1 MASWGRV
8 WVYTRVL
15 CQAGGICSSRRA
27 LREAIGS
34 RFATALGCERL
45 QRLVGILPKAI
56 ARRCGTAAAP
66 PARMGMVRRGG
77 LRRAANAVVREA
89 RAANK
94 RVTVMGGAS
103 TPAAAKMRPVAHTPG
118 QLAAAAAFVQAWQ
131 ASTPAPVA
139 DDAGRGATASASTA
153 SFDDERGATTASA
166 STASFD
172 DEGGATASSS
182 STASFDDERGT
193 PSRRTLSFAE
203 SETFSETESSPGAP
217 SPPRPRRR
225 PWRRRLHL
233 ALLACAL
240 ASGRASFRR
249 EPPRPA
255 GTAVLPVRG
264 VGLADRLLM

>member
-1 MASWGRV
+1 
-8 WVYTRVL
+8 
-15 CQAGGICSSRRA
+15 
-27 LREAIGS
+27 
-34 RFATALGCERL
+34 
-45 QRLVGILPKAI
+45 
-56 ARRCGTAAAP
+56 
-66 PARMGMVRRGG
+66 MGMVRRGG
-77 LRRAANAVVREA
+77 LRRAANVVVREA

-131 ASTPAPVA
+131 APTPAPVA
-139 DDAGRGATASASTA
+139 DVAGRGGTA
-153 SFDDERGATTASA
+153 
-166 STASFD
+166 
-172 DEGGATASSS
+172 SS

-240 ASGRASFRR
+240 ASGRASFPTFRR
-249 EPPRPA
+249 DPPRPA
-255 GTAVLPVRG
+255 GMVLPVRG

>member
-1 MASWGRV
+1 
-8 WVYTRVL
+8 
-15 CQAGGICSSRRA
+15 
-27 LREAIGS
+27 
-34 RFATALGCERL
+34 
-45 QRLVGILPKAI
+45 
-56 ARRCGTAAAP
+56 
-66 PARMGMVRRGG
+66 MGMVRRGG
-77 LRRAANAVVREA
+77 LRRAANVVVREA

-131 ASTPAPVA
+131 APTPAPVA
-139 DDAGRGATASASTA
+139 DDAGRGP
-153 SFDDERGATTASA
+153 TASA

-172 DEGGATASSS
+172 DEGGATMV
-182 STASFDDERGT
+182 SFDDERGT

-203 SETFSETESSPGAP
+203 SETFSETESSPGAS

-240 ASGRASFRR
+240 ASGRASFPTFRR
-249 EPPRPA
+249 DPPRPA
-255 GTAVLPVRG
+255 GMVLPVRG

>member
-1 MASWGRV
+1 
-8 WVYTRVL
+8 
-15 CQAGGICSSRRA
+15 
-27 LREAIGS
+27 
-34 RFATALGCERL
+34 
-45 QRLVGILPKAI
+45 
-56 ARRCGTAAAP
+56 
-66 PARMGMVRRGG
+66 MGMVRRGG
-77 LRRAANAVVREA
+77 LRRAANVVVREA

-131 ASTPAPVA
+131 APTPAPVA
-139 DDAGRGATASASTA
+139 DVAGRGATAASSTA
-153 SFDDERGATTASA
+153 SFDDERGATTA
-166 STASFD
+166 
-172 DEGGATASSS
+172 S

-225 PWRRRLHL
+225 PWRHIHL

-240 ASGRASFRR
+240 ASGRASFPTFRR
-249 EPPRPA
+249 DPPRPA
-255 GTAVLPVRG
+255 GMVLPVRG

>member
-1 MASWGRV
+1 
-8 WVYTRVL
+8 
-15 CQAGGICSSRRA
+15 
-27 LREAIGS
+27 
-34 RFATALGCERL
+34 
-45 QRLVGILPKAI
+45 
-56 ARRCGTAAAP
+56 
-66 PARMGMVRRGG
+66 MGMVRRGG
-77 LRRAANAVVREA
+77 LRRAANVVVREA

-131 ASTPAPVA
+131 APTPAPVA
-139 DDAGRGATASASTA
+139 DVAGSSSTESFDDERGGATASASTA
-153 SFDDERGATTASA
+153 SFDDERGATTAA
-166 STASFD
+166 SLTVSFVD
-172 DEGGATASSS
+172 K
-182 STASFDDERGT
+182 RGT

-203 SETFSETESSPGAP
+203 SETFSETESSPGAS

-240 ASGRASFRR
+240 ASGRASFPTFRR
-249 EPPRPA
+249 DPPRPA
-255 GTAVLPVRG
+255 GMVLPVRG

>member
-1 MASWGRV
+1 MR
-8 WVYTRVL
+8 
-15 CQAGGICSSRRA
+15 Q
-27 LREAIGS
+27 
-34 RFATALGCERL
+34 
-45 QRLVGILPKAI
+45 
-56 ARRCGTAAAP
+56 
-66 PARMGMVRRGG
+66 
-77 LRRAANAVVREA
+77 AANGVVREA

-94 RVTVMGGAS
+94 RVTLMGGTT

-131 ASTPAPVA
+131 APTPAPVA
-139 DDAGRGATASASTA
+139 DVAGRGATASA
-153 SFDDERGATTASA
+153 
-166 STASFD
+166 
-172 DEGGATASSS
+172 

-225 PWRRRLHL
+225 PWRHIHL

-249 EPPRPA
+249 DPPRPA
-255 GTAVLPVRG
+255 GMVLLPVRG

>member
-1 MASWGRV
+1 
-8 WVYTRVL
+8 
-15 CQAGGICSSRRA
+15 
-27 LREAIGS
+27 
-34 RFATALGCERL
+34 
-45 QRLVGILPKAI
+45 
-56 ARRCGTAAAP
+56 
-66 PARMGMVRRGG
+66 MGMVRRGG

-89 RAANK
+89 RAARK
-94 RVTVMGGAS
+94 QVTVMGGAS

-131 ASTPAPVA
+131 APTPAPVA

-153 SFDDERGATTASA
+153 SFDDERGATTAA
-166 STASFD
+166 
-172 DEGGATASSS
+172 S
-182 STASFDDERGT
+182 STASLDDERGT

-225 PWRRRLHL
+225 PWRHIHL

-249 EPPRPA
+249 DPPRPV
-255 GTAVLPVRG
+255 GLVLPVRG

>member
-1 MASWGRV
+1 MWLAKSPVRGYWKSFFPAAALSGCVCSASLG
-8 WVYTRVL
+8 Y
-15 CQAGGICSSRRA
+15 CQGHW
-27 LREAIGS
+27 RE
-34 RFATALGCERL
+34 LWH
-45 QRLVGILPKAI
+45 
-56 ARRCGTAAAP
+56 TAAAP

-77 LRRAANAVVREA
+77 LRRAANVIVREA

-94 RVTVMGGAS
+94 RVTLMGGAS

-131 ASTPAPVA
+131 APTPAPVA
-139 DDAGRGATASASTA
+139 DDAGSSTA
-153 SFDDERGATTASA
+153 SFDDERG
-166 STASFD
+166 
-172 DEGGATASSS
+172 GATASSS
-182 STASFDDERGT
+182 TASFGDEGRATTVSFDDERGT

-203 SETFSETESSPGAP
+203 SETFSETESSPGAS

-240 ASGRASFRR
+240 ASGRASFPTFRR
-249 EPPRPA
+249 DPPRPA
-255 GTAVLPVRG
+255 GMVLLPVRG

>member
-1 MASWGRV
+1 M
-8 WVYTRVL
+8 
-15 CQAGGICSSRRA
+15 
-27 LREAIGS
+27 
-34 RFATALGCERL
+34 

-77 LRRAANAVVREA
+77 LRRAANVVVREA

-131 ASTPAPVA
+131 APTPAPVA
-139 DDAGRGATASASTA
+139 DVAGSSSTE
-153 SFDDERGATTASA
+153 SFDDERG
-166 STASFD
+166 
-172 DEGGATASSS
+172 GATASA

-203 SETFSETESSPGAP
+203 SETFSETESSPGAS

-240 ASGRASFRR
+240 ASGRASFPTFRR
-249 EPPRPA
+249 DPPRPA
-255 GTAVLPVRG
+255 GMVLPVRG

>member
-1 MASWGRV
+1 
-8 WVYTRVL
+8 
-15 CQAGGICSSRRA
+15 
-27 LREAIGS
+27 
-34 RFATALGCERL
+34 
-45 QRLVGILPKAI
+45 
-56 ARRCGTAAAP
+56 
-66 PARMGMVRRGG
+66 MGMKRQGG

-94 RVTVMGGAS
+94 HVKVMGGGAT
-103 TPAAAKMRPVAHTPG
+103 TPAAPARGRSKMRPVAHTPG

-131 ASTPAPVA
+131 APTPAPVA
-139 DDAGRGATASASTA
+139 ADAGRGATAA
-153 SFDDERGATTASA
+153 
-166 STASFD
+166 
-172 DEGGATASSS
+172 S

-225 PWRRRLHL
+225 PWRHIHL

-249 EPPRPA
+249 DPPRPV
-255 GTAVLPVRG
+255 GLVLPVRG

>member
-1 MASWGRV
+1 
-8 WVYTRVL
+8 
-15 CQAGGICSSRRA
+15 
-27 LREAIGS
+27 
-34 RFATALGCERL
+34 
-45 QRLVGILPKAI
+45 
-56 ARRCGTAAAP
+56 
-66 PARMGMVRRGG
+66 MGMVRRGG
-77 LRRAANAVVREA
+77 LRRAANVVVREA

-131 ASTPAPVA
+131 APTPAPVA
-139 DDAGRGATASASTA
+139 DDAGR
-153 SFDDERGATTASA
+153 
-166 STASFD
+166 
-172 DEGGATASSS
+172 SS

-225 PWRRRLHL
+225 PWRRSLHL
-233 ALLACAL
+233 ALLACACTL
-240 ASGRASFRR
+240 ASGHASFRR
-249 EPPRPA
+249 DPPRPV
-255 GTAVLPVRG
+255 GLVLPVRG

>member
-1 MASWGRV
+1 
-8 WVYTRVL
+8 
-15 CQAGGICSSRRA
+15 
-27 LREAIGS
+27 
-34 RFATALGCERL
+34 
-45 QRLVGILPKAI
+45 
-56 ARRCGTAAAP
+56 
-66 PARMGMVRRGG
+66 MGMVRRGG
-77 LRRAANAVVREA
+77 LRRAANVVVREA

-94 RVTVMGGAS
+94 RVTVMGGS

-131 ASTPAPVA
+131 APTPAPVA
-139 DDAGRGATASASTA
+139 DVAGRGAT
-153 SFDDERGATTASA
+153 A

-172 DEGGATASSS
+172 DEGGATTAAAS
-182 STASFDDERGT
+182 STASFDDEGGT

-240 ASGRASFRR
+240 ASGRASFPTFRR
-249 EPPRPA
+249 DPPRPA
-255 GTAVLPVRG
+255 GMVLPVRG

>member
-1 MASWGRV
+1 
-8 WVYTRVL
+8 
-15 CQAGGICSSRRA
+15 
-27 LREAIGS
+27 
-34 RFATALGCERL
+34 
-45 QRLVGILPKAI
+45 
-56 ARRCGTAAAP
+56 
-66 PARMGMVRRGG
+66 MGMVRRGG
-77 LRRAANAVVREA
+77 LRRAANVVVREA

-131 ASTPAPVA
+131 APTPAPVA
-139 DDAGRGATASASTA
+139 DVAGGSSSTA
-153 SFDDERGATTASA
+153 SFDDERGGATASA

-172 DEGGATASSS
+172 DEGGAT
-182 STASFDDERGT
+182 TASFDGT

-203 SETFSETESSPGAP
+203 SETFSETESSPGAS

-240 ASGRASFRR
+240 ASGRASFPTFRR
-249 EPPRPA
+249 DPPRPA
-255 GTAVLPVRG
+255 GMVLPVRG

>member
-1 MASWGRV
+1 
-8 WVYTRVL
+8 
-15 CQAGGICSSRRA
+15 
-27 LREAIGS
+27 
-34 RFATALGCERL
+34 
-45 QRLVGILPKAI
+45 
-56 ARRCGTAAAP
+56 
-66 PARMGMVRRGG
+66 MGMVRRGG
-77 LRRAANAVVREA
+77 LRRAANVVVREA

-131 ASTPAPVA
+131 APTPAPVA
-139 DDAGRGATASASTA
+139 DVAGSSSTESFDDERGGATASASTA
-153 SFDDERGATTASA
+153 SFDDEGGGATTSA
-166 STASFD
+166 
-172 DEGGATASSS
+172 

-225 PWRRRLHL
+225 PWRHIHL

-249 EPPRPA
+249 DPPRPA
-255 GTAVLPVRG
+255 GMVLLPVRG

>member
-1 MASWGRV
+1 
-8 WVYTRVL
+8 
-15 CQAGGICSSRRA
+15 
-27 LREAIGS
+27 
-34 RFATALGCERL
+34 
-45 QRLVGILPKAI
+45 
-56 ARRCGTAAAP
+56 
-66 PARMGMVRRGG
+66 MGMVRQGG
-77 LRRAANAVVREA
+77 LRRAANVVVREA

-131 ASTPAPVA
+131 APTPAPVA
-139 DDAGRGATASASTA
+139 DDAGRGPTAAS
-153 SFDDERGATTASA
+153 

-182 STASFDDERGT
+182 TVSFDDERGADDADAARGT

-203 SETFSETESSPGAP
+203 SETFSETEGSPGAP

-240 ASGRASFRR
+240 ASGRASFPTFRR
-249 EPPRPA
+249 DPPRPV
-255 GTAVLPVRG
+255 GLVLPVRG

>member
-1 MASWGRV
+1 
-8 WVYTRVL
+8 
-15 CQAGGICSSRRA
+15 
-27 LREAIGS
+27 
-34 RFATALGCERL
+34 
-45 QRLVGILPKAI
+45 
-56 ARRCGTAAAP
+56 
-66 PARMGMVRRGG
+66 MGMVRRGG
-77 LRRAANAVVREA
+77 LRRAANVVVREA

-131 ASTPAPVA
+131 APTPAPVA
-139 DDAGRGATASASTA
+139 DDAGSTA
-153 SFDDERGATTASA
+153 SFDDERGGATASS

-172 DEGGATASSS
+172 DECGAT
-182 STASFDDERGT
+182 TVSFDDERGT

-217 SPPRPRRR
+217 SPSRPRRRR
-225 PWRRRLHL
+225 PWRHIHL

-249 EPPRPA
+249 DPPRPA
-255 GTAVLPVRG
+255 GMVLLPVRG

>member
-1 MASWGRV
+1 MKSARCGF
-8 WVYTRVL
+8 YTRVP
-15 CQAGGICSSRRA
+15 SRRYMQLA
-27 LREAIGS
+27 ESPARGYWESI
-34 RFATALGCERL
+34 RPALGCGVRM

-77 LRRAANAVVREA
+77 LRRAANIVVREA

-94 RVTVMGGAS
+94 RVTVMGGS

-131 ASTPAPVA
+131 APTPAPVA
-139 DDAGRGATASASTA
+139 DDAG
-153 SFDDERGATTASA
+153 
-166 STASFD
+166 
-172 DEGGATASSS
+172 

-225 PWRRRLHL
+225 PWRHIHL
-233 ALLACAL
+233 ALLACTCAL

-249 EPPRPA
+249 DPPRPA
-255 GTAVLPVRG
+255 GMVLLPVRG

>member
-1 MASWGRV
+1 MGTS
-8 WVYTRVL
+8 
-15 CQAGGICSSRRA
+15 AGGRQVS
-27 LREAIGS
+27 
-34 RFATALGCERL
+34 
-45 QRLVGILPKAI
+45 
-56 ARRCGTAAAP
+56 
-66 PARMGMVRRGG
+66 
-77 LRRAANAVVREA
+77 
-89 RAANK
+89 
-94 RVTVMGGAS
+94 VMGGAS

-131 ASTPAPVA
+131 APTPAPVA
-139 DDAGRGATASASTA
+139 DDAG
-153 SFDDERGATTASA
+153 
-166 STASFD
+166 
-172 DEGGATASSS
+172 S

-225 PWRRRLHL
+225 PWRHIHL

-249 EPPRPA
+249 DPPRPV
-255 GTAVLPVRG
+255 GLVLPVRG

>member
-1 MASWGRV
+1 
-8 WVYTRVL
+8 
-15 CQAGGICSSRRA
+15 
-27 LREAIGS
+27 
-34 RFATALGCERL
+34 
-45 QRLVGILPKAI
+45 
-56 ARRCGTAAAP
+56 
-66 PARMGMVRRGG
+66 MGMVRRGG
-77 LRRAANAVVREA
+77 LRQAARAVVREA

-131 ASTPAPVA
+131 APTPAPVA
-139 DDAGRGATASASTA
+139 DDAGRSSSTA
-153 SFDDERGATTASA
+153 SFDDERGATTAAS
-166 STASFD
+166 STASFG
-172 DEGGATASSS
+172 DECGGAT
-182 STASFDDERGT
+182 STVSFDDERGT

-225 PWRRRLHL
+225 PWRHIHL

-249 EPPRPA
+249 DPPRPA
-255 GTAVLPVRG
+255 GMVLLPVRG

>member
-1 MASWGRV
+1 
-8 WVYTRVL
+8 
-15 CQAGGICSSRRA
+15 
-27 LREAIGS
+27 
-34 RFATALGCERL
+34 
-45 QRLVGILPKAI
+45 
-56 ARRCGTAAAP
+56 
-66 PARMGMVRRGG
+66 MGMVRRGG
-77 LRRAANAVVREA
+77 LRRAANVVVREA

-131 ASTPAPVA
+131 APTPAPVA
-139 DDAGRGATASASTA
+139 DVAGRGPTA
-153 SFDDERGATTASA
+153 
-166 STASFD
+166 
-172 DEGGATASSS
+172 SS

-217 SPPRPRRR
+217 SPQRPRRR

-240 ASGRASFRR
+240 ASGRASFPTFRR
-249 EPPRPA
+249 DPPRPA
-255 GTAVLPVRG
+255 GMVLLPVRG

>member
-1 MASWGRV
+1 
-8 WVYTRVL
+8 
-15 CQAGGICSSRRA
+15 
-27 LREAIGS
+27 
-34 RFATALGCERL
+34 
-45 QRLVGILPKAI
+45 
-56 ARRCGTAAAP
+56 
-66 PARMGMVRRGG
+66 MVRRGG
-77 LRRAANAVVREA
+77 LRRAANVVVREA

-131 ASTPAPVA
+131 APTPAPVA
-139 DDAGRGATASASTA
+139 DVAGSSSTESFDDERGGATASASTA
-153 SFDDERGATTASA
+153 SFDDEGGGATTSA
-166 STASFD
+166 
-172 DEGGATASSS
+172 

-240 ASGRASFRR
+240 ASGRASFPTFRR
-249 EPPRPA
+249 DPPRPA
-255 GTAVLPVRG
+255 GMVLPVRG